1 MLKRQMCSTHRDWL
15 WLPQYEGLLRWHQGC
30 LYTLGLLI
38 SGQIW
43 LLGFFLFIFT
53 HKAHFD
59 ILNILL
65 WILNEIAHRILCF
78 GCGAL
83 VVQPLSLS
91 PAAQAVLPSKQPCAQ
106 LSLGPGGVRNVKSIW
121 RTS

>member
-1 MLKRQMCSTHRDWL
+1 MCSSHRDWL

-91 PAAQAVLPSKQPCAQ
+91 RRASSAAFEAALCAT
-106 LSLGPGGVRNVKSIW
+106 LSRAWRRNARNVKSIW